1 MRKTSLLLIL
11 GILAVVALGGYAGY
25 LYWQK
30 GVLTTDAKRVEKS
43 FVQLQDE
50 VVQYEG
56 KNIDS
61 AISAKQSISAIKAGI
76 VQWSQVIRK
85 IRSTIPKGDEGP
97 LVNVVSYSG
106 ASGSE
111 ISMNVK
117 TVAGSENPYLDIAK
131 LIKGFDLSENFTS
144 SFVSSISSGTDD
156 EGYEILSFV
165 FTTAYKER
173 DEKAESYEVID
184 KATRVSEPL
193 DAAVSDVL
201 SEGLEEESVPKES
214 VPR

>member
-11 GILAVVALGGYAGY
+11 GILAVVALGGYTGY

-43 FVQLQDE
+43 LVQLQDE

-131 LIKGFDLSENFTS
+131 LIQGFDLSENFTG

-165 FTTAYKER
+165 FTAAYKER
-173 DEKAESYEVID
+173 DEKAENDAV
-184 KATRVSEPL
+184 EPL
-193 DAAVSDVL
+193 EDAVSDVL
-201 SEGLEEESVPKES
+201 SEGLKEDVPKES